1 MGQTLHKKK
10 VTLKKK
16 TGAKGKMV
24 KKTKTTPAVKPLKTG
39 ETTQPRK
46 KTTR

>member
-16 TGAKGKMV
+16 NGSAKGKLTKKKTV
-24 KKTKTTPAVKPLKTG
+24 KTTSAKPRTKTT
-39 ETTQPRK
+39 R
-46 KTTR
+46 